1 MKSVA
6 KVLLI
11 DDNPSCN
18 FIMEEFIKLVDNSIQ
33 VTSVEGMSEAMSI
46 LKAQRNEFPD
56 VIFVDINMPV
66 HDGFAFLDEYE
77 AEFVGEFPSTRI
89 YMLSS
94 SLRPEDRER
103 SLLYKSVHDFLSK
116 DDIDETL
123 KKSLYPINE

>member
-1 MKSVA
+1 
-6 KVLLI
+6 
-11 DDNPSCN
+11 
-18 FIMEEFIKLVDNSIQ
+18 MEEFIKLVDSSIH
-33 VTSVEGMSEAMSI
+33 VSSAKGMSEAMSI
-46 LKAQRNEFPD
+46 LKEREDDFPD

-66 HDGFAFLDEYE
+66 HDGFAFLDQYE
-77 AEFVGEFPSTRI
+77 SKFVEEFPSTRI

-123 KKSLYPINE
+123 KKSLYPMSE